1 MFELRK
7 LDGTTE
13 RVGFSYL
20 ESLRMLMDWQ
30 LRAKGYDPASV
41 NEALNVLDIIF
52 GERARSKNDNP

>member
-1 MFELRK
+1 MFEIKR

-30 LRAKGYDPASV
+30 LRARGYDPMSINA
-41 NEALNVLDIIF
+41 ALIDLDDI
-52 GERARSKNDNP
+52 RWAARRPSE